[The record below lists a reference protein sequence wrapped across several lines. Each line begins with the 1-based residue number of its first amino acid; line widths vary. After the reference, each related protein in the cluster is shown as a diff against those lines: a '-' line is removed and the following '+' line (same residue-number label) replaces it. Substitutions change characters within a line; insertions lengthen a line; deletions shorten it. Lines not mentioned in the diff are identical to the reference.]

1 MRIKGN
7 KASFGKARSDVVGRY
22 GSLERFEKA
31 GEEILLGDMGLV
43 ASHKIFDIKRIRAFQ
58 YRKTGYVERLE
69 SVGGMGRHTERN
81 NVVVLTVL
89 FELDRVVAFV
99 TVKDKKTF
107 GTLSTRPS
115 MLVKV
120 LDPFQT

>member
-1 MRIKGN
+1 
-7 KASFGKARSDVVGRY
+7 
-22 GSLERFEKA
+22 
-31 GEEILLGDMGLV
+31 MGLV
-43 ASHKIFDIKRIRAFQ
+43 ASHKIFDVKRIRAFQ

-115 MLVKV
+115 MLIKV
-120 LDPFQT
+120 FSSFQT